1 MKSALT
7 LILVV
12 IFSWL
17 PFEWAHASNLKY
29 VRAGEHGAFTRVVFE
44 FQATIRPNEPIIT
57 GKGTFSVVFFD
68 VTTPIL
74 SQTFHKMTKGVHS
87 IELIREGSR
96 LTASI
101 KLSFPYFRLKTSILS
116 DPARV
121 VIDAYRMSSPP
132 KISKPKESLHVQ
144 SNSRSL
150 AEHAAREQS
159 ASTKKTSTE
168 MVDSHSKIDNLTIK
182 KPVLNETPVRAEEIS
197 EDQVP
202 SLSKEI
208 HSASTQSVSPLSSKH
223 DKSLISFNLNYSV
236 HTYLLIILNVFTF
249 IIIVLLSFYLLKS
262 RSMNDSEHLDEILES
277 LKTTDESIASI
288 ETMINRELKKIEHS

>member
-12 IFSWL
+12 TFSWL

-44 FQATIRPNEPIIT
+44 FQATIRSNEPIIT
-57 GKGTFSVVFFD
+57 GKGTFSVAFLD

-87 IELIREGSR
+87 VELIREGSR

-116 DPARV
+116 NPARV

-132 KISKPKESLHVQ
+132 KISKPKESLHAQ
-144 SNSRSL
+144 SNSRELKEPAS
-150 AEHAAREQS
+150 REQS

-168 MVDSHSKIDNLTIK
+168 VLDSHFEIDNLTIK
-182 KPVLNETPVRAEEIS
+182 KPALNETPGRAEEFF

-202 SLSKEI
+202 PLSKET
-208 HSASTQSVSPLSSKH
+208 HSESTQKVSPLSSKH

-236 HTYLLIILNVFTF
+236 HTYLLILLNVFTF
-249 IIIVLLSFYLLKS
+249 IIIVLLSFYLLKI
-262 RSMNDSEHLDEILES
+262 RSMNDSEHLNEILES

>member
-12 IFSWL
+12 TFSWL

-44 FQATIRPNEPIIT
+44 FQSTIQPNEPIIT
-57 GKGTFSVVFFD
+57 GKGTFSVTFLD

-74 SQTFHKMTKGVHS
+74 SQTFHKMTKGIHS
-87 IELIREGSR
+87 VELIREGSG

-116 DPARV
+116 NPARV

-132 KISKPKESLHVQ
+132 KISKQKESLHAQ
-144 SNSRSL
+144 SNSRVL
-150 AEHAAREQS
+150 KEPAARAKS
-159 ASTKKTSTE
+159 ANTKKTSNE
-168 MVDSHSKIDNLTIK
+168 AGDGHFKIDSVSIK
-182 KPVLNETPVRAEEIS
+182 KPALNENPGRAENFFD
-197 EDQVP
+197 DQVP
-202 SLSKEI
+202 SLSKEV
-208 HSASTQSVSPLSSKH
+208 HSASTQWVSPLASKH
-223 DKSLISFNLNYSV
+223 DKSLISFNSNYSV
-236 HTYLLIILNVFTF
+236 HTYLLILLNVFTF
-249 IIIVLLSFYLLKS
+249 IIIVLLSFYLLKR
-262 RSMNDSEHLDEILES
+262 RSMNDSEHLNEILES

-288 ETMINRELKKIEHS
+288 ETVINRELKKIEHS

>member
-17 PFEWAHASNLKY
+17 PFEWAHASNLRY
-29 VRAGEHGAFTRVVFE
+29 VRAGEHGVFTRVVFE
-44 FQATIRPNEPIIT
+44 FQATIRSKEPIIT
-57 GKGTFSVVFFD
+57 GKGTFSVVFLD
-68 VTTPIL
+68 VTTPIPI
-74 SQTFHKMTKGVHS
+74 QTFHKITKGVHS
-87 IELIREGSR
+87 VELVREESR
-96 LTASI
+96 LTANI
-101 KLSFPYFRLKTSILS
+101 KLSFPYFRLKTSIFS
-116 DPARV
+116 NPDRV

-132 KISKPKESLHVQ
+132 KISKPKESLHAK
-144 SNSRSL
+144 SNSRVL
-150 AEHAAREQS
+150 TEPAVRARI

-168 MVDSHSKIDNLTIK
+168 IEDSHFKIDNLTIK
-182 KPVLNETPVRAEEIS
+182 KPLLNETPERAEEIS
-197 EDQVP
+197 GDQEP

-208 HSASTQSVSPLSSKH
+208 HGTSSQRVSQVSAKQ

-236 HTYLLIILNVFTF
+236 HTYLLVLLNIFTF

-262 RSMNDSEHLDEILES
+262 RSMDDSEHLNEILES
-277 LKTTDESIASI
+277 LKTTDESIATI